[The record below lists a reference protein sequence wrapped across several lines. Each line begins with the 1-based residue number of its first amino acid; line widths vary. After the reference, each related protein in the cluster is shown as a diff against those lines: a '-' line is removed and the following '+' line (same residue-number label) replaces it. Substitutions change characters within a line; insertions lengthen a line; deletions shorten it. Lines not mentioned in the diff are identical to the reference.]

1 MAANPQAAQQFAQ
14 LCAGFLAAQ
23 NNQNPQ
29 GEGVSNDPP
38 SDEQDRR
45 PRSLTLGRS
54 SDPAHS
60 VNGNERDRTPQHNT
74 SPLSRRTVQAS
85 GPPSREKSESPP
97 QRSKNTPARLKGRS
111 RAQELP
117 RSTPPPLSQ
126 QRGTKSNNVS
136 PSPSLLAPLIL
147 ACCPQKAYS
156 TSQQLTA
163 SPGFISNPAP
173 IFSLSQTTAI
183 SHSTQLEFEFT

>member
-38 SDEQDRR
+38 YEQDHR

-60 VNGNERDRTPQHNT
+60 VNGNELDRTPQHNT
-74 SPLSRRTVQAS
+74 SPLSRCTGQAS
-85 GPPSREKSESPP
+85 GPPSRK
-97 QRSKNTPARLKGRS
+97 
-111 RAQELP
+111 
-117 RSTPPPLSQ
+117 
-126 QRGTKSNNVS
+126 
-136 PSPSLLAPLIL
+136 
-147 ACCPQKAYS
+147 
-156 TSQQLTA
+156 
-163 SPGFISNPAP
+163 
-173 IFSLSQTTAI
+173 
-183 SHSTQLEFEFT
+183 